1 MDPFSLKADTW
12 WQKFLLRRG
21 VRNFREA
28 HLLLGGLYLAELQ
41 GHKYTLEFRTAI
53 NTLGILGSVVLT
65 GIWAEAADY
74 DELPWADNKSGS
86 AVRSDIEECFKVTS
100 GSLFRGLNEYLTHIG
115 VCGQNYVPLAALSVF
130 RDEHHFER
138 KAAMDA
144 LRKQVPPL
152 FWAKDHLQDLYVRL
166 NELYPSRLS
175 SAEVAR
181 LRSRTE
187 TVVSKAIHTFISESE
202 SRLKK
207 NKGQG
212 SF

>member
-1 MDPFSLKADTW
+1 MNIILK
-12 WQKFLLRRG
+12 
-21 VRNFREA
+21 E
-28 HLLLGGLYLAELQ
+28 GGDGRLAE
-41 GHKYTLEFRTAI
+41 T
-53 NTLGILGSVVLT
+53 GS
-65 GIWAEAADY
+65 
-74 DELPWADNKSGS
+74 
-86 AVRSDIEECFKVTS
+86 
-100 GSLFRGLNEYLTHIG
+100 
-115 VCGQNYVPLAALSVF
+115 
-130 RDEHHFER
+130 
-138 KAAMDA
+138 
-144 LRKQVPPL
+144 PL